1 LARKVFLSLDP
12 ISSMHLGLSNN
23 KDQQYRAELLS
34 HFILRKVP
42 NTLIQDEDGKE
53 FFERKRESEKLEFS
67 KSQKM
72 PQKRKLK
79 NKHKTVPAPADSD
92 GEDEGE
98 KDGFGELGRT
108 KPALSKERTETL
120 TRVHSKVIHVE
131 DSAVRDFDSALV
143 GDRTPKMSYDDAAV
157 ITDPTA
163 TVETVCVDVTRR
175 VSVDRRRSQLQQLVI
190 EDLDGPGAVEH
201 RNTTHETATVT
212 AAVSPHPPVA
222 VETARAKATRRAS
235 MERMSSLPALQPM
248 FCDPEKFLAK
258 STGLSLVDS
267 VAVYAYITQAGCET
281 TEDLLLTLKEA
292 KQHRRCSCSRNSNAD
307 AGSAAH
313 AEQCSSRRAGVWADA
328 LTNVGVPY
336 FHAIKIVRALRSYL

>member
-1 LARKVFLSLDP
+1 MCRFVVYLARKVFLSLDP

-53 FFERKRESEKLEFS
+53 FFERKRESQKLELTRSEKLRQ
-67 KSQKM
+67 KHSQ
-72 PQKRKLK
+72 K
-79 NKHKTVPAPADSD
+79 NKHKPVPTLADSD

-98 KDGFGELGRT
+98 RDGFGDLGRT
-108 KPALSKERTETL
+108 KPAQKKKRTEAL
-120 TRVHSKVIHVE
+120 TRVHSKVIHAE
-131 DSAVRDFDSALV
+131 DMTVRDFDSALV
-143 GDRTPKMSYDDAAV
+143 GDRTPKMSYDDTAAV
-157 ITDPTA
+157 LPDATA
-163 TVETVCVDVTRR
+163 TVETVCLDIT
-175 VSVDRRRSQLQQLVI
+175 RRSQLQPLVI
-190 EDLDGPGAVEH
+190 EDMDSAPGGEL
-201 RNTTHETATVT
+201 TSKTHET
-212 AAVSPHPPVA
+212 AAVSPHPSVLA
-222 VETARAKATRRAS
+222 ETARAKATRRAS
-235 MERMSSLPALQPM
+235 MERISSLPALQPM

-292 KQHRRCSCSRNSNAD
+292 KQHRRCSCSRNNHAD

-313 AEQCSSRRAGVWADA
+313 ADQCSSRRAGVWADA